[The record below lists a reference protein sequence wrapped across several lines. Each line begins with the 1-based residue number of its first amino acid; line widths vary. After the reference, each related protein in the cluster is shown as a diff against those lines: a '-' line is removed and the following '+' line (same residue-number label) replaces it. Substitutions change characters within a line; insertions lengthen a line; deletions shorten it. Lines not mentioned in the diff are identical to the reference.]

1 MLTEVFVLLMA
12 APGETEAVVCPVYS
26 LFQPY
31 LVFQIDSKSE
41 RQIFY
46 CPIKSGFNLKLATVT
61 SASAVLCVK
70 CLLSKVFQPIT
81 ASSLTS
87 RTPLVPAPNVRAG
100 WRSALKK
107 SAAFHLR
114 QRWREAFTNVQTVS
128 TVWGG
133 GGWYQA
139 GFKPT
144 TSEFYSEDEVT
155 IV

>member
-1 MLTEVFVLLMA
+1 MTPLLNYFLIIVVLTEVFVLLTA
-12 APGETEAVVCPVYS
+12 VSGETEAVVCPVYS

-31 LVFQIDSKSE
+31 LVFQMDSKSE

-100 WRSALKK
+100 WRSAVDK

-114 QRWREAFTNVQTVS
+114 QR
-128 TVWGG
+128 
-133 GGWYQA
+133 
-139 GFKPT
+139 
-144 TSEFYSEDEVT
+144 
-155 IV
+155 